1 MAARTLIAR
10 KKRRFVRTTV
20 ADPTK
25 QPAPNVLNREF
36 TADAPNRKWVSDITE
51 IPTDEGALY
60 LAVTQVALW
69 GAMDLWSRMKVA
81 LRGAIVGW
89 AIRETMEEELV
100 QHAFDMAVQQRW
112 PDVGLL
118 HHSESGPP
126 RAMAL
131 S

>member
-60 LAVTQVALW
+60 LAVTQVALL
-69 GAMDLWSRMKVA
+69 GAVRNGVYSPRGQRSTASFYMIQGARGHQGSQYTANGFRGQ
-81 LRGAIVGW
+81 LRD
-89 AIRETMEEELV
+89 R
-100 QHAFDMAVQQRW
+100 
-112 PDVGLL
+112 
-118 HHSESGPP
+118 
-126 RAMAL
+126 
-131 S
+131 